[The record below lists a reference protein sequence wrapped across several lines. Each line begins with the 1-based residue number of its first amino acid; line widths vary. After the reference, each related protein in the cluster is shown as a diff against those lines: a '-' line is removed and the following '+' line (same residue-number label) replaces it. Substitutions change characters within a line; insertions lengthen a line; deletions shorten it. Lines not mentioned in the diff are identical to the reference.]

1 MSPTRFIAK
10 PLFLSMVV
18 APSALARNWSESQTA
33 TAYAE
38 GAQRP
43 YLPRGGTRVEHLTC
57 EGSTT
62 VLELVYTKA
71 TIPQHDVDL
80 GRTRILLHAKV
91 DGAPSRDGGF
101 AGGKVL
107 LDETFAEVWE
117 CLGFNPRT
125 RRYVLTSISELG
137 VKVTLRG
144 LVYLDENAVT
154 FKESVF
160 GRRQVRA
167 VSSLYQPTSG
177 YLALVAAAEGKRE
190 RDDTVKLYVLDTESD
205 QLKVLGNPPAPPPLD
220 ARLRNDRD
228 AIMMMWPWDSPECHY
243 TEMDATIWSFV
254 DAATLRVSYGRD
266 TAKVRAKRR
275 TSKQWDLAQLFRTT
289 P

>member
-1 MSPTRFIAK
+1 MSPPRFVAK
-10 PLFLSMVV
+10 LLLLSMVV
-18 APSALARNWSESQTA
+18 APSALARNWSESKTA
-33 TAYAE
+33 SAYAE

-43 YLPRGGTRVEHLTC
+43 YLPRGGTSVEHLTC

-62 VLELVYTKA
+62 VLELVHTKA

-80 GRTRILLHAKV
+80 GRTRIILHAKA
-91 DGAPSRDGGF
+91 DGVPSRDGGM
-101 AGGKVL
+101 AGGKVI
-107 LDETFAEVWE
+107 LDETLAEVWE

-125 RRYVLTSISELG
+125 RRYVLTSTSELG

-154 FKESVF
+154 FKDSVF

-177 YLALVAAAEGKRE
+177 YLALVATAEGEHKR
-190 RDDTVKLYVLDTESD
+190 DTVRLYVLDTETD
-205 QLKVLGNPPAPPPLD
+205 QLKALGNPPAPPPLD
-220 ARLRNDRD
+220 AQLRNDRQ

-254 DAATLRVSYGRD
+254 DASTLRVSYGRD
-266 TAKVRAKRR
+266 TVKARAKRR
-275 TSKQWDLAQLFRTT
+275 TEKRWDLAQLFRTT

>member
-1 MSPTRFIAK
+1 MSPTRSVAK
-10 PLFLSMVV
+10 LLLLSMVLT
-18 APSALARNWSESQTA
+18 PSAMARNWSESETA

-38 GAQRP
+38 GARRP
-43 YLPRGGTRVEHLTC
+43 YLPRGGTHVEHGTC

-62 VLELVYTKA
+62 VLELVHTKA

-80 GRTRILLHAKV
+80 GRTRVILHAKV
-91 DGAPSRDGGF
+91 DGAPSRDGGMP
-101 AGGKVL
+101 GGKVL
-107 LDETFAEVWE
+107 LDETLAEVWE

-125 RRYVLTSISELG
+125 RRYVLTSTNERG

-144 LVYLDENAVT
+144 LVYLDESAVT

-160 GRRQVRA
+160 GRRQVHA
-167 VSSLYQPTSG
+167 MSSLYQPTNG
-177 YLALVAAAEGKRE
+177 YLALIATAEGEHGR
-190 RDDTVKLYVLDTESD
+190 DTVKLHVLDTETD
-205 QLKVLGNPPAPPPLD
+205 QLKALGNPPAPPPLD
-220 ARLRNDRD
+220 APLRNDRQ

-266 TAKVRAKRR
+266 TVKARAKQR
-275 TSKQWDLAQLFRTT
+275 TEKRWDLAQLFRTR